1 MKSNKIALVR
11 FFQSRW
17 FWGFV
22 FVAVAIPLLYANL
35 RPISESP
42 SSQTNSPTATL
53 IPNDELVLLLA
64 KVDREG
70 WTPAYRQAYARL
82 MTEQG
87 NLPAV
92 NAFISVTTDLTV
104 DDLPILWRLSEDAL
118 SQRDWSTATTH
129 LQQILQLNPQDAR
142 ASYQL
147 ALLLATEAPSEAVPY
162 LEQAALSTEY
172 ADQVRTIQGVLA
184 QFSNEPTPEDWRTL
198 GLVCMDLVE
207 WGCAERAFSAA
218 LTMDSLDWQSYVY
231 RGYVRD
237 QIAGDGLTD
246 LETALALNPSGLT
259 YYFLGLHYRKI
270 EQNLQAARDVL
281 AQAYALD
288 PTNPALAAEL
298 GSTYQ
303 ESSEY
308 AAAENWYSLAVS
320 LAPEDVR
327 WQRLRAAF
335 YADANFQL
343 DEVGL
348 AAIQEAYALAPRDVD
363 ILTSMGAAYFWLFDR
378 EQARSFLQQ
387 ALTIEPNN
395 PRTRYYFALQLEREG
410 DTQGALD
417 SLTFVVQTLGPDTG
431 FGLLAAREIQRL
443 SR

>member
-1 MKSNKIALVR
+1 MKPIAFVR

-22 FVAVAIPLLYANL
+22 FATIAIPLLYINL
-35 RPISESP
+35 RPETKSP
-42 SSQTNSPTATL
+42 SPQSSSPVATP
-53 IPNDELVLLLA
+53 IPSDELVLLLA
-64 KVDREG
+64 RIDREG
-70 WTPAYRQAYARL
+70 WTHAYRQAYARL

-92 NAFISVTTDLTV
+92 NALVSVTTDLTA
-104 DDLPILWRLSEDAL
+104 DDVPILWRLIEDAL
-118 SQRDWSTATTH
+118 IRRDWPMATTH
-129 LQQILQLNPQDAR
+129 LQQILQLNPQDAH

-147 ALLLATEAPSEAVPY
+147 ALILATGTPAEAMPY
-162 LEQAALSTEY
+162 LEQAALSPEY
-172 ADQVRTIQGVLA
+172 ADSVRTIQGVLA
-184 QFSNEPTPEDWRTL
+184 QFSNDPTPEDWRTL

-218 LTMDSLDWQSYVY
+218 LTMDGLDWQSYVY
-231 RGYVRD
+231 RGYARD
-237 QIAGDGLTD
+237 QMAGDGLTD

-320 LAPEDVR
+320 LAPDDVR